1 MWGVCIP
8 SEYGGDAVRAY
19 RSDDKEGKAKGQA
32 ALAALAS
39 VLKVAVD
46 VMYDHEQSDAF
57 QHPVD
62 TERFE
67 DYLDYIATPIA
78 LSDIR
83 ARVGRL
89 DYTSAAAFRCVL
101 VAFCARR
108 HVDSR
113 AYACCVAGLC
123 RADLKL
129 LVDNCRTYCEE
140 TFPLMPVVRFAWFS
154 LAACTVEHAGVT
166 DTTSCRTYRTGC
178 QGCHRCRLAG
188 VGDDAWRR

>member
-1 MWGVCIP
+1 MESAVWGVCIP

-89 DYTSAAAFRCVL
+89 DYTSAAAFRCVFL
-101 VAFCARR
+101 CVL
-108 HVDSR
+108 R
-113 AYACCVAGLC
+113 A
-123 RADLKL
+123 
-129 LVDNCRTYCEE
+129 
-140 TFPLMPVVRFAWFS
+140 S
-154 LAACTVEHAGVT
+154 
-166 DTTSCRTYRTGC
+166 SC
-178 QGCHRCRLAG
+178 
-188 VGDDAWRR
+188 